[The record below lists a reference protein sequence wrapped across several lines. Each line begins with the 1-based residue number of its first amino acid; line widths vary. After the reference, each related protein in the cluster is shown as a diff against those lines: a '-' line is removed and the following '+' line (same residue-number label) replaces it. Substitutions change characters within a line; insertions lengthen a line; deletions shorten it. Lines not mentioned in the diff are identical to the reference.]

1 MSPGPVAIVT
11 GGASER
17 GIGHATARLLAS
29 HGWSLVL
36 ADIDADALTARAAG
50 LVDAARAMPLACD
63 VTSKEQVG
71 AVVAA
76 ADEEFGRVDALVNAA
91 GISLPT
97 PVLEIAEE
105 EWDRVLAI
113 NSRGVFFFTQAV
125 IPVMRR
131 QGRGRIVNVSSVAG
145 KRGGGLLGSSH
156 YAASKAAV
164 LGFTKA
170 VAREVADAGITVN
183 AVAPGLIATD
193 MTEGRLT
200 GAQLERALD
209 LAPLRRWGTADEVAA
224 AIAFLCSD
232 DAGYITGEEIDIN
245 GGLHMD

>member
-1 MSPGPVAIVT
+1 MSSRPVAIVT
-11 GGASER
+11 GGASAR
-17 GIGHATARLLAS
+17 GIGHATARRLAAL
-29 HGWSLVL
+29 GWSLVV
-36 ADIDADALTARAAG
+36 AD
-50 LVDAARAMPLACD
+50 VDGGAVAARVAELGGAPGAMSLACD
-63 VTSKEQVG
+63 VTSREQVR

-76 ADEEFGRVDALVNAA
+76 ADEAFGRIDALVNAA

-97 PVLEIAEE
+97 PVLEIDEE

-131 QGRGRIVNVSSVAG
+131 QRRGRIVNVSSVAG
-145 KRGGGLLGSSH
+145 KRGGGVLGSSH

-170 VAREVADAGITVN
+170 VAREVADDGITVN

-200 GAQLERALD
+200 GARLERVLD
-209 LAPLRRWGTADEVAA
+209 VTPLRRWGTADEVAA

-232 DAGYITGEEIDIN
+232 DAGYITGEEIDVN